1 MKDCSLRPA
10 ALGIAAAMLFALTGC
25 APKTPQELVERAA
38 KEVQKTPVT
47 GAQVAMD
54 LDMTVSVMGIE
65 MTADATI
72 EANVEHSLDPLA
84 THTTMTLSMEM
95 LGMSIPMEMETYEVV
110 EDNNTVT
117 YSGSDDKWTRTE
129 DTGDTE
135 ESEDSTWN
143 YEGSLDNLAF
153 DEEATEWN
161 GTEVRTLV
169 ATLTGEEVQD
179 AMADLLG
186 EDVDIDWSAFTAES
200 RFYFDAETYL
210 PVGEELALDGSAPME
225 MEGMEAGV
233 GSLSMGPCTMTVTY
247 TYDEVAAIT
256 VPEEVRTSATA
267 AA

>member
-1 MKDCSLRPA
+1 MKKNFLRPA
-10 ALGIAAAMLFALTGC
+10 ALGLTAAMLFALTGC
-25 APKTPQELVERAA
+25 APKTPQELVERAE

-47 GAQVAMD
+47 GAQVTMD
-54 LDMTVSVMGIE
+54 LDMTVSVMGME

-72 EANVEHSLDPLA
+72 EATAEHSTDPLA

-95 LGMSIPMEMETYEVV
+95 LGMSIPMEMESYEVV
-110 EDNNTVT
+110 EDGKTVT
-117 YSGSDDKWTRTE
+117 YSGSDGSWTRTE
-129 DTGDTE
+129 NTE
-135 ESEDSTWN
+135 DAEAAEDSIWT
-143 YEGSLDNLAF
+143 YEGSLENLAF

-169 ATLTGEEVQD
+169 ATLTGEEVQA

-200 RFYFDAETYL
+200 RIYFDAKTYL

-225 MEGMEAGV
+225 MAGTEAGV
-233 GSLSMGPCTMTVTY
+233 GSLSMGPCTMTVKY

-256 VPEEVRTSATA
+256 VPEEVKTSATA